1 MKLYNTPLTF
11 VYKLNFLLIILIVS
25 SSMTNNDRYMLEALK
40 NDNTVAP
47 PSQHRRL
54 TEKRR
59 YSEIGG
65 IGSHI

>member
-40 NDNTVAP
+40 NDNTDAP
-47 PSQHRRL
+47 P
-54 TEKRR
+54 TPPTDGKVAVFGNGR
-59 YSEIGG
+59 YWESYIT
-65 IGSHI
+65 